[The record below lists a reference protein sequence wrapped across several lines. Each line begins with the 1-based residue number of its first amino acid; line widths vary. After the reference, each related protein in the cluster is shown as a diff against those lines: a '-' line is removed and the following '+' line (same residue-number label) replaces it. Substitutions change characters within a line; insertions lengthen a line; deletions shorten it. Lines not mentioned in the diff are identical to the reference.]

1 MQTQEELR
9 YRYAQRLKTAAEN
22 FNYTGEFLIPDVA
35 LDALWAFAL
44 ALNRTS
50 EMVAS
55 LTREEILNRT
65 QCEGSD
71 EETGVEWA
79 LVPLE
84 NFTYSN
90 QLMGC
95 VIRWNLERTD
105 FVGVS
110 VSFIVTIL
118 RYHYVNSL
126 KGVISFDETGLLA
139 HSRVQVFQYLLDE
152 DRMAI
157 AYIEHVNKSF
167 SHFVYTNNET
177 TLTVFPSKTR
187 QYVKESNYHIL
198 SRRCAS

>member
-1 MQTQEELR
+1 M
-9 YRYAQRLKTAAEN
+9 A
-22 FNYTGEFLIPDVA
+22 F
-35 LDALWAFAL
+35 DAFWAFAL

-71 EETGVEWA
+71 DKTGVEWA

-95 VIRWNLERTD
+95 VIRWNLEKTD

-110 VSFIVTIL
+110 VSSIVT
-118 RYHYVNSL
+118 
-126 KGVISFDETGLLA
+126 
-139 HSRVQVFQYLLDE
+139 
-152 DRMAI
+152 
-157 AYIEHVNKSF
+157 
-167 SHFVYTNNET
+167 
-177 TLTVFPSKTR
+177 
-187 QYVKESNYHIL
+187 
-198 SRRCAS
+198 